1 MGRTV
6 ISETEN
12 KQTIILN
19 DSPEGIEGGYFD
31 SEMGWHVLGTAGNNV
46 FDSAGNM
53 FFSCGSISYSDGLT
67 YTLLSSRVCL
77 FALTGE
83 YMITGLSD
91 AHPIK
96 LPDNVKSFKVTNI
109 TVPKGGGNVEITVY
123 EEGADGLTQSKKSGW
138 LSVDGTFDVSDVS
151 ADYMTL
157 NVKRANNQNFSWDS
171 AFSRLSLELEV

>member
-6 ISETEN
+6 INQTEN

-31 SEMGWHVLGTAGNNV
+31 AEMGWHVLETAENNV

-53 FFSCGSISYSDGLT
+53 FFTCGSISYSDGLT
-67 YTLLSSRVCL
+67 YTQQASRVCL
-77 FALTGE
+77 FALTGD
-83 YMITGLSD
+83 YAITGLSN

-109 TVPKGGGNVEITVY
+109 NVPGGGNVEITVY

-157 NVKRANNQNFSWDS
+157 NVKRANNQNFTWDT